1 MSQHSQ
7 DFYQFQFDASLS
19 RVLQL
24 VEVDGRKTKIEKIT
38 GNTFDIDT
46 NASGAVTQVV
56 RTEVSRQGTTEVSI
70 YSDANGDQRFDKT
83 FEIEVAGASARQLE
97 QHRFTFD
104 NAGNVTA
111 EMERKGNGTWKTE
124 RIDANEHFSQVQLDG
139 VNYLLTSSPGQTPG
153 IPSARRRSPAAR
165 MFLAALMSRSCAVPH
180 SLQTHSLIP
189 RPALP
194 FGLLAGMLPQHEQ
207 VWVV

>member
-24 VEVDGRKTKIEKIT
+24 VEVDGRKTKIEKTT

-139 VNYLLTSSPGQTPG
+139 VNYLVKTEQERDG
-153 IPSARRRSPAAR
+153 IEAWDRDLRTR
-165 MFLAALMSRSCAVPH
+165 LAEGRLLAVD
-180 SLQTHSLIP
+180 SLIDS
-189 RPALP
+189 ATGTIDLV
-194 FGLLAGMLPQHEQ
+194 GIQAYLASADTIVG
-207 VWVV
+207 

>member
-111 EMERKGNGTWKTE
+111 EMERKGNGAWKTE
-124 RIDANEHFSQVQLDG
+124 RIDANEHFSQIQLDG
-139 VNYLLTSSPGQTPG
+139 VNYLVKTEQERDG
-153 IPSARRRSPAAR
+153 IEFTLLRDDNGDGIWTQIAEGETTGLHIDNATGTIDLVGIQAYLASADTI
-165 MFLAALMSRSCAVPH
+165 V
-180 SLQTHSLIP
+180 
-189 RPALP
+189 
-194 FGLLAGMLPQHEQ
+194 G
-207 VWVV
+207 

>member
-56 RTEVSRQGTTEVSI
+56 RTELSHQATTEVSI
-70 YSDANGDQRFDKT
+70 YSAAHSHQRFDTT
-83 FEIEVAGASARQLE
+83 F
-97 QHRFTFD
+97 
-104 NAGNVTA
+104 
-111 EMERKGNGTWKTE
+111 
-124 RIDANEHFSQVQLDG
+124 
-139 VNYLLTSSPGQTPG
+139 
-153 IPSARRRSPAAR
+153 
-165 MFLAALMSRSCAVPH
+165 AL
-180 SLQTHSLIP
+180 
-189 RPALP
+189 
-194 FGLLAGMLPQHEQ
+194 
-207 VWVV
+207 